1 VKADASMKIAGKTMC
16 VFVLLTITRLM
27 RTVGE
32 SNWDQSVVGMEEREM
47 CTDIFFP

>member
-1 VKADASMKIAGKTMC
+1 MKAGADMKIAGKTVC
-16 VFVLLTITRLM
+16 VFVLLTITKVT

-32 SNWDQSVVGMEEREM
+32 SNWDQSAIGMKESEM